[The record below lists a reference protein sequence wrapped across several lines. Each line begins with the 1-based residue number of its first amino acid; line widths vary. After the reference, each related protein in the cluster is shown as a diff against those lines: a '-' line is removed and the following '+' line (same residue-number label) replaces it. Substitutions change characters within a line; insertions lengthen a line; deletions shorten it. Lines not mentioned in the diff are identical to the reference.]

1 MTQAASGAAG
11 SGDGTGGLRVDPA
24 LAAFVADELL
34 AGVDRSPEWFWS
46 TLAGLHGRFAP
57 RVGELLARRDALQE
71 RIDAWHREHGAPA
84 EDDLD
89 GYVAFLEEIGY
100 LLPLEEPRVAV
111 SGVDREIADVPG
123 PQLVVPATVPR
134 YALNAANARWGSLF
148 DALYGTDALP
158 LEDLGPGYELEPGY
172 DERRGAQVI
181 AEADRLL
188 DEYFPLDGAS
198 HADVTAYRV
207 RPLDGGEGV
216 LVADTGAV
224 EVGLADGAQFVGY
237 RGAPDE
243 PGAVLLRRHGLHL
256 ELTIDGSTRVGG
268 QHHARVADALLESAV
283 STIVDLE
290 DSVATVDG
298 PDKVGAYRSWLGLM
312 TGELEATFPK
322 GGKTVTRSVHG
333 DRAYT
338 AADPASAD
346 GSELVLPGRSLL
358 LVRNVGHHMRLD
370 AVRTAEGEPLLE
382 ECLDLLVS
390 AVAALYDLRGLGRY
404 ANSRT
409 GSAYVV
415 KPKMHG
421 PDEVAL
427 AVELFVAVEE
437 ALELPPGTLKIGIM
451 DEERR
456 TSVNL
461 EACLARAAD
470 RVIFVN
476 TGFLD
481 RTGDEIHT
489 VFEAGPVVRK
499 DDERTSVWLQAYED
513 RNVDVALRAGFAGQ
527 AQVGKGMW
535 AQPAGMRAMLDTKGA
550 QPRAGANTAW
560 VPSPTA
566 ATLHA
571 LHYLDTDVH
580 AVQRE
585 LSSRPLTDRRRLLV
599 APVLP
604 RRGAELTDEQR
615 RHELETNAQ
624 SILGY
629 VVRWVG
635 LGIGCSTVPD
645 LDGVGLMEDRATL
658 RISSQE
664 IANWLHHGLVD
675 EAQVRETFARMAAL
689 VDEQNAREPGYEPM
703 SQDLEHSPSF
713 QAALELVL
721 AGRQE
726 PNGYTERAL
735 TRWRQRAK
743 AAAGGGGEARTAVLD
758 DAAPAADG

>member
-1 MTQAASGAAG
+1 VSDAAQT
-11 SGDGTGGLRVDPA
+11 GDGAQTGGLQVDPA
-24 LAAFVADELL
+24 LRAFVADELL
-34 AGVDRSPEWFWS
+34 PGVDLSPEWFWT
-46 TLAGLHGRFAP
+46 TLAGLHERFAP
-57 RVGELLARRDALQE
+57 RAVELLARRDELQA
-71 RIDAWHREHGAPA
+71 RLDAWHREHGAPG
-84 EDDLD
+84 EDELD
-89 GYVAFLEEIGY
+89 GYVDFLTEIGY
-100 LLPLEEPRVAV
+100 LLPQEEPRISV
-111 SGVDREIADVPG
+111 SGVDREIAEVPG

-158 LEDLGPGYELEPGY
+158 LDHELARGY
-172 DERRGAQVI
+172 DEQRGAQVI

-188 DEYFPLDGAS
+188 DEYFPLQGAS
-198 HADVTAYRV
+198 HADVTAYR
-207 RPLDGGEGV
+207 LDGGTLAAET
-216 LVADTGAV
+216 ADGA
-224 EVGLADGAQFVGY
+224 VGLADAAQLVGY
-237 RGAPDE
+237 RGDPGSPD
-243 PGAVLLRRHGLHL
+243 AVLLRRHNLHV
-256 ELTIDGSTRVGG
+256 ELTIDGGQRVGG
-268 QHHARVADALLESAV
+268 QHHAHVADVVLESAV
-283 STIVDLE
+283 TTIVDLE

-298 PDKVGAYRSWLGLM
+298 PDKVGGYRAWLGLM
-312 TGELEATFPK
+312 TGELEASFPK
-322 GGKTVTRSVHG
+322 GGKTVTRTVNG
-333 DRAYT
+333 DRTYT
-338 AADPASAD
+338 APD

-370 AVRTAEGEPLLE
+370 AVRTADGDPLLE
-382 ECLDLLVS
+382 ECLDILVS
-390 AVAALYDLRGLGRY
+390 AVAALYDLRGLGRFS
-404 ANSRT
+404 NSRS
-409 GSAYVV
+409 GSLYVV

-421 PDEVAL
+421 PDEVGL
-427 AVELFVAVEE
+427 SVDLFTAVEQ
-437 ALELPPGTLKIGIM
+437 ALDLPPTTIKIGIM

-461 EACLARAAD
+461 EACVARAAE

-489 VFEAGPVVRK
+489 VFEAGPVIRK
-499 DDERTSVWLQAYED
+499 DDEKGSVWLQAYEN
-513 RNVDVALRAGFAGQ
+513 RNVDVALRAGFAGN
-527 AQVGKGMW
+527 AQIGKGMW

-550 QPRAGANTAW
+550 QPKAGANTAW

-580 AVQRE
+580 AVQDE
-585 LSSRPLTDRRRLLV
+585 IAKRPLTDRRKLLV
-599 APVLP
+599 APLLP
-604 RRGAELTDEQR
+604 ERGAQLTDEQK

-645 LDGVGLMEDRATL
+645 LEGVGLMEDRATL

-675 EAQVRETFARMAAL
+675 EATVRDTFARMAVL
-689 VDEQNAREPGYEPM
+689 VDEQNAKEPGYAPM
-703 SQDLEHSPSF
+703 SKDLEHSPSF
-713 QAALELVL
+713 QAALELVF

-735 TRWRQRAK
+735 THWRQQAK
-743 AAAGGGGEARTAVLD
+743 AGSGADGGGTRTAVLD
-758 DAAPAADG
+758 DAAPSPTD

>member
-1 MTQAASGAAG
+1 MGMVDSVSDADA
-11 SGDGTGGLRVDPA
+11 TGGLVVDPT
-24 LAAFVADELL
+24 LGAFVAEELL
-34 AGVDRSPEWFWS
+34 PRVQLIPEWFWT
-46 TLAGLHGRFAP
+46 TLAALHAEFGP
-57 RVGELLARRDALQE
+57 RAAELLARRDELQAQ
-71 RIDAWHREHGAPA
+71 IDAWHREHGAAA

-89 GYVAFLEEIGY
+89 AYVAFLEGIGY
-100 LLPLEEPRVAV
+100 LLPPEEPRIAA

-158 LEDLGPGYELEPGY
+158 LDHELARGY

-188 DEYFPLDGAS
+188 DLYFPLASGSHTDVTVYRVDGA
-198 HADVTAYRV
+198 ALAA
-207 RPLDGGEGV
+207 E
-216 LVADTGAV
+216 TGSGA
-224 EVGLADGAQFVGY
+224 VGLADAGRFAGY
-237 RGAPDE
+237 RGDPDAPE
-243 PGAVLLRRHGLHL
+243 AVLLTRNGLHL
-256 ELTIDGSTRVGG
+256 ELVVDAGHRVGRG
-268 QHHARVADALLESAV
+268 HHAHVADAQLESAV
-283 STIVDLE
+283 TTIVDLE

-298 PDKVGAYRSWLGLM
+298 PDKVGGYHTWLGLM
-312 TGELEATFPK
+312 TGELEASFPK
-322 GGKTVTRSVHG
+322 GGKTVTRTVNG
-333 DRAYT
+333 DRTYT
-338 AADPASAD
+338 APD

-370 AVRTAEGEPLLE
+370 AVRTADGEPLLE
-382 ECLDLLVS
+382 ECLDILVS
-390 AVAALYDLRGLGRY
+390 TVAALHDLRGLGRY
-404 ANSRT
+404 SNSRA
-409 GSAYVV
+409 GSLYVV

-421 PDEVAL
+421 PDEVSLSVDLFTAVEQAL
-427 AVELFVAVEE
+427 A
-437 ALELPPGTLKIGIM
+437 LPASTIKIGIM

-456 TSVNL
+456 TSLNL
-461 EACLARAAD
+461 EACIARAAD

-489 VFEAGPVVRK
+489 VFEAGPVIRK
-499 DDERTSVWLQAYED
+499 DDEKNATWLKAYEN
-513 RNVDVALRAGFAGQ
+513 RNVDVALRAGFAGK
-527 AQVGKGMW
+527 AQIGKGMW

-550 QPRAGANTAW
+550 QPKAGANTAW

-571 LHYLDTDVH
+571 LHYLETDVH
-580 AVQRE
+580 AVQDE
-585 LSSRPLTDRRRLLV
+585 IAKRPLTDRRTLLV
-599 APVLP
+599 APLLP
-604 RRGAELTDEQR
+604 ERGAQLSDEQK

-675 EAQVRETFARMAAL
+675 EGMVRETFARMAVL
-689 VDEQNAREPGYEPM
+689 VDEQNAREPGYAAM
-703 SQDLEHSPSF
+703 SKDLEHSPSF
-713 QAALELVL
+713 QAALELVF
-721 AGRQE
+721 AGRAE

-735 TRWRQRAK
+735 THWRQAAK
-743 AAAGGGGEARTAVLD
+743 AAPGDDGGTTTAVLD
-758 DAAPAADG
+758 DAAPDPAG